1 MFDSST
7 SRPLLQLV
15 LTPVSPL
22 AAPTYDKPMP
32 NTFEP
37 LISITDAAKAMILEV
52 LHQEPDGEQLGLVVS
67 ISGIDGMAFKYS
79 LAMMRLE
86 DAAAGDRIVDLDGL
100 SVVIPEPDLDNLRGA
115 TIKTSKNLLQPGLVL
130 DNPNT
135 PSPRILGDGDPAEL
149 TGSVAERAIQVIQ
162 TMINPAIASH
172 GGRAE
177 LVTVEN
183 STAYV
188 RLGGGCQGCGMASVT
203 LSQGIEATL
212 VQMVPEIAK
221 VIDVT
226 DHAGGDN
233 PYYEAAKK

>member
-1 MFDSST
+1 
-7 SRPLLQLV
+7 
-15 LTPVSPL
+15 
-22 AAPTYDKPMP
+22 MP

-37 LISITDAAKAMILEV
+37 LISIDAKAKSSILDV
-52 LHQEPDGEQLGLVVS
+52 MNQEPDSAELGLVVS
-67 ISGIDGMAFKYS
+67 IAGIDGVAFKYA
-79 LAMMRLE
+79 LAMVRLE
-86 DAAAGDRIVDLDGL
+86 DVAADDHLVPHDELTL
-100 SVVIPEPDLDNLRGA
+100 VIPGGDLENLRGA
-115 TIKTSKNLLQPGLVL
+115 TIRMSTNLLEPGLVL

-135 PSPRILGDGDPAEL
+135 PSPRILGGGDPTEL
-149 TGSVAERAIQVIQ
+149 SGSVAERATQVMN

-177 LVTVEN
+177 IVAVED

-212 VQMVPEIAK
+212 TQMVPEIAK